1 MFGHFLFEV
10 WGVFVGDFRGFAVRD
25 VQFRLNGLIDRNP
38 IRGLLFH
45 LPNASEIALASQN
58 LYV

>member
-1 MFGHFLFEV
+1 MFGHFDGNLFEV
-10 WGVFVGDFRGFAVRD
+10 WGVSVRGFRGFAVRD
-25 VQFRLNGLIDRNP
+25 VQFRLNGNL